1 MKTTIKIITILGILA
16 LTFYL
21 GFRSNKSE
29 SSNPHVKV
37 VTDTVFFPK
46 PYPEIQIIRD
56 TLKPDRVTIYQEDSS
71 RIKELELRILK
82 DSLHYSFIIQGL
94 QEEIEISENFL
105 KLYPQNPKL
114 VEMSLFRD
122 SLNLSLLGINGQ
134 VYSEHYNLFY
144 QDYNYRWSSGVMGYS
159 KTKYRPQ
166 EPRLS
171 HSLIFG
177 LDFLHRKPF
186 GEFQLDFRF
195 NNDSF
200 AFLRASEV
208 LLFNEKPRLEVGLK
222 FRIWRKR

>member
-1 MKTTIKIITILGILA
+1 MKTTIKIITIIGILA

-37 VTDTVFFPK
+37 VTDTILISK
-46 PYPEIQIIRD
+46 PYPEIKIIRD

>member
-1 MKTTIKIITILGILA
+1 
-16 LTFYL
+16 
-21 GFRSNKSE
+21 
-29 SSNPHVKV
+29 
-37 VTDTVFFPK
+37 
-46 PYPEIQIIRD
+46 
-56 TLKPDRVTIYQEDSS
+56 
-71 RIKELELRILK
+71 
-82 DSLHYSFIIQGL
+82 
-94 QEEIEISENFL
+94 
-105 KLYPQNPKL
+105 
-114 VEMSLFRD
+114 
-122 SLNLSLLGINGQ
+122 
-134 VYSEHYNLFY
+134 
-144 QDYNYRWSSGVMGYS
+144 MGYS

-208 LLFNEKPRLEVGLK
+208 LSFNEKPRLEVGLK

>member
-1 MKTTIKIITILGILA
+1 MKTTIKIITIIGILA

-37 VTDTVFFPK
+37 VTDTILISK
-46 PYPEIQIIRD
+46 PYPEIKIIRD

-159 KTKYRPQ
+159 KTKYRSQ

>member
-1 MKTTIKIITILGILA
+1 
-16 LTFYL
+16 
-21 GFRSNKSE
+21 
-29 SSNPHVKV
+29 
-37 VTDTVFFPK
+37 
-46 PYPEIQIIRD
+46 
-56 TLKPDRVTIYQEDSS
+56 
-71 RIKELELRILK
+71 LELRILK

-171 HSLIFG
+171 HYLVFC

-195 NNDSF
+195 NNYSF

>member
-1 MKTTIKIITILGILA
+1 MKTTIKIITIIGILA

-21 GFRSNKSE
+21 GFRTNKSE
-29 SSNPHVKV
+29 SPNPHVKV
-37 VTDTVFFPK
+37 VTDTIFISK
-46 PYPEIQIIRD
+46 PYPEIKIIRD

-71 RIKELELRILK
+71 RIKELELRILN
-82 DSLHYSFIIQGL
+82 DSLHYSFIIKGL
-94 QEEIEISENFL
+94 QEKIEISENFL

-144 QDYNYRWSSGVMGYS
+144 QDYNYHWSSGVIGYS
-159 KTKYRPQ
+159 KTKYKPQ
-166 EPRLS
+166 EQRLS
-171 HSLIFG
+171 HFICFG
-177 LDFLHRKPF
+177 FDFLREKPF
-186 GEFQLDFRF
+186 GEFQLDYRF
-195 NNDSF
+195 NNNSF